1 MSEAETYNFVTSE
14 KRGRGY
20 GSGVHKEYT
29 FVDDPEVVAETLQA
43 DIRLEQAEHEE
54 NLVKSVVNAQIDDF
68 FRGKLTRRD
77 TDSDTEFISHT
88 VCSISRLINQFIS
101 CTGLSSEDRNHRT
114 RGCDSGRSSTSTISP
129 SGLRSRSWQ
138 LTTGSRYVEARY
150 TTVNICVVTSIGRE
164 PVKGLRE
171 DVVEDDRFWEGA
183 VVGVIYYCF
192 DYLSQN
198 HHRFR
203 RLALNE
209 DMEYEVGSAES
220 VSTAVVRAV
229 SAVDGRKPSSLPTA
243 IACSRSGRA

>member
-1 MSEAETYNFVTSE
+1 
-14 KRGRGY
+14 
-20 GSGVHKEYT
+20 
-29 FVDDPEVVAETLQA
+29 
-43 DIRLEQAEHEE
+43 
-54 NLVKSVVNAQIDDF
+54 
-68 FRGKLTRRD
+68 
-77 TDSDTEFISHT
+77 
-88 VCSISRLINQFIS
+88 VCSNFPTNQSIHLLHWS
-101 CTGLSSEDRNHRT
+101 LKRRPKSSRT

-229 SAVDGRKPSSLPTA
+229 SAVDGRKPSSLPPLSHVLDPDALDALFDSHADGEPRTG
-243 IACSRSGRA
+243 GRLSFIYCRCRITLDNGEFLTIQPLNNHPRTTSDRESSCIDRR

>member
-1 MSEAETYNFVTSE
+1 MCSNFPTNQSIHLLHWSL
-14 KRGRGY
+14 KRR
-20 GSGVHKEYT
+20 
-29 FVDDPEVVAETLQA
+29 P
-43 DIRLEQAEHEE
+43 
-54 NLVKSVVNAQIDDF
+54 KS
-68 FRGKLTRRD
+68 
-77 TDSDTEFISHT
+77 S
-88 VCSISRLINQFIS
+88 
-101 CTGLSSEDRNHRT
+101 RT

-192 DYLSQN
+192 DYFESKSPSISPSGSKRG
-198 HHRFR
+198 HGIRSWECR
-203 RLALNE
+203 IG
-209 DMEYEVGSAES
+209 EYSCCPCCKCCRWTETQFA
-220 VSTAVVRAV
+220 
-229 SAVDGRKPSSLPTA
+229 PTA

>member
-1 MSEAETYNFVTSE
+1 
-14 KRGRGY
+14 
-20 GSGVHKEYT
+20 
-29 FVDDPEVVAETLQA
+29 
-43 DIRLEQAEHEE
+43 
-54 NLVKSVVNAQIDDF
+54 
-68 FRGKLTRRD
+68 
-77 TDSDTEFISHT
+77 
-88 VCSISRLINQFIS
+88 VCSNFPTNQSIHLLHWS
-101 CTGLSSEDRNHRT
+101 LKRRPKSSRT

-229 SAVDGRKPSSLPTA
+229 SAVDGRNPVRSHRYRMFSIRTRLMHSLTHTLTVNRELVA
-243 IACSRSGRA
+243 DSRSSIAAAVSPSTTASFSPFSPSTTTHGLPAIESPAVLTVDEVSYCCDSLRMTTEGHGRESVLGP